1 MPTANERPKKWTR
14 AKAPRV
20 RTGCKTW
27 YAEPRSDGHVCDG
40 YETVLGRKPKSKKAD
55 SPPASQEPKAL
66 TIREKDVVL
75 APVSLP
81 PRLIYD
87 ASRLPTEMD
96 LFHHFRTCTVQDLG
110 TALTPNEFWYM
121 HALPLGHAVEPIKYA
136 ICALGGAH
144 KRFKCQ
150 VLGPDAGAVT
160 IHGLEEMAI
169 QQYNLAIHH
178 IKEFTRT
185 PSNSNMEVIL
195 TCCVIFICIETLLG
209 RYSEAL
215 RHLQS
220 GCALLTSLRQLS
232 AGNVSADGI
241 QREEAR
247 ERNNFFDDIAA
258 MLSRLGQDVAIYVGA
273 DVIPQLYFYLA
284 PELEVQD
291 PAKPFE
297 SVTAAAKTLFHI
309 ETEWS
314 ARIYIAQQQVDGNL
328 VADKIPIDP
337 SLYPEGLENEKIY
350 LDSVSP
356 FYHNWCQRFNLFR
369 SQVDM
374 KALPKQDQHRIM
386 TLSMEQAVWAALLEL
401 RSFEEDLRPESA
413 DEILRRAEALVR
425 SDFFES
431 MPVFAFDANLV
442 PAMTLRCASVLRSVR
457 RREGIWD
464 SQEMADILESMVIA
478 REKNL
483 VPWDV
488 IPWKV
493 PQLAALVSS
502 LRISPFKP
510 APKGII
516 SLAEE
521 GVECFWHGVRGIAY

>member
-1 MPTANERPKKWTR
+1 MLSRKPRTKKP
-14 AKAPRV
+14 KAP
-20 RTGCKTW
+20 
-27 YAEPRSDGHVCDG
+27 
-40 YETVLGRKPKSKKAD
+40 
-55 SPPASQEPKAL
+55 PPLESQPL
-66 TIREKDVVL
+66 TIRQRKIDPISV
-75 APVSLP
+75 PLP
-81 PRLIYD
+81 PRLIQD
-87 ASRLPTEMD
+87 ASRIPTEMD
-96 LFHHFRTCTVQDLG
+96 LFHHFRTSTIQDLG

-144 KRFKCQ
+144 KCFKSQ
-150 VLGPDAGAVT
+150 ILGSETAALAV
-160 IHGLEEMAI
+160 HGLEEISI

-220 GCALLTSLRQLS
+220 GGALLTSLRQLS
-232 AGNVSADGI
+232 VGHMRLDGTE
-241 QREEAR
+241 RKGSK
-247 ERNNFFDDIAA
+247 ERNKFFDDIAA

-273 DVIPQLYFYLA
+273 DVIPQLYFYLT
-284 PELEVQD
+284 PELEVEEQVT
-291 PAKPFE
+291 PFE
-297 SVTAAAKTLFHI
+297 SVNAAAKSLFHI

-314 ARIYIAQQQVDGNL
+314 ARIYLAGQQMEGSPDYGETVVDPAL
-328 VADKIPIDP
+328 FC
-337 SLYPEGLENEKIY
+337 
-350 LDSVSP
+350 DSVMAMTEKYHLESVSH
-356 FYHNWCQRFNLFR
+356 FYYNWSDRFDRLK

-374 KALPKQDQHRIM
+374 KALTKRDQHRLM
-386 TLSMEQAVWAALLEL
+386 TLSMEQAVWAALLEPMT
-401 RSFEEDLRPESA
+401 SDDDLRPESC
-413 DEILRRAEALVR
+413 DEILRRAEALVQ

-431 MPVFAFDANLV
+431 MPVFAFDANLI
-442 PAMTLRCASVLRSVR
+442 PAMTLVCTSCNDIGIQRRCVNILRSIR

-478 REKNL
+478 REKDL
-483 VPWDV
+483 VSWDV

-493 PQLAALVSS
+493 PQLAALVAS
-502 LRISPFKP
+502 LRISPFK
-510 APKGII
+510 APKGIM

-521 GVECFWHGVRGIAY
+521 GVECFWHGVKGIAY